1 MLTLCAPNRANLSS
15 LAFTHTRN
23 TQADQIQSR
32 MLATAENPTHVPPM
46 ESHIC
51 NPLNL
56 QVADKSD
63 DHNGYIVD
71 EPLDAAI
78 VADVVQEQV

>member
-1 MLTLCAPNRANLSS
+1 
-15 LAFTHTRN
+15 
-23 TQADQIQSR
+23 
-32 MLATAENPTHVPPM
+32 M

-78 VADVVQEQV
+78 VADVVQEQVWRFHCSAVQMAMLGGYGTLIRHGL

>member
-1 MLTLCAPNRANLSS
+1 
-15 LAFTHTRN
+15 
-23 TQADQIQSR
+23 

-56 QVADKSD
+56 QVADKSE
-63 DHNGYIVD
+63 DHNGYIAD